1 MDLASWFE
9 LGFSSPSVLHR
20 DSHHHLEELSHL
32 ALMTHILIFREEP
45 IDSVATPMEDVI
57 EDLQDFSS
65 WYFFCAL
72 EIH

>member
-1 MDLASWFE
+1 
-9 LGFSSPSVLHR
+9 
-20 DSHHHLEELSHL
+20 
-32 ALMTHILIFREEP
+32 MTHILIFREEP

-65 WYFFCAL
+65 WDFFCAL